1 MATNEIPVNG
11 RTLAGVVAEMKDE
24 LKEFISTR
32 VSMLLSELKDKASA
46 WKMALPTIAIGLL
59 LLGTSWLLLT
69 GAIVAAVYVAFAGNP
84 FAAAIALA
92 IMFVVYAVLGGMA
105 VLFAVHDLREHG
117 IVPQRTLRVLKDDQ
131 VWIANEAK
139 VQL

>member
-1 MATNEIPVNG
+1 MPSNDIN
-11 RTLAGVVAEMKDE
+11 RRNLAGVVAEMKDE
-24 LKEFISTR
+24 LKEFLGTR
-32 VSMLLSELKDKASA
+32 VAMLMSELKDKASA
-46 WKMALPTIAIGLL
+46 WKMALPTIVIGLA

-69 GAIVAAVYVAFAGNP
+69 AALVAAVYVAFAGNP
-84 FAAAIALA
+84 FAAAIAFA
-92 IMFVVYAVLGGMA
+92 IVFVVYAVLGGIA

-117 IVPQRTLRVLKDDQ
+117 VVPQRTLRVLKDDQ

>member
-1 MATNEIPVNG
+1 MPTNEING
-11 RTLAGVVAEMKDE
+11 RSLAGVVAEMKDE

-32 VSMLLSELKDKASA
+32 MSMLASEMKDKLSA
-46 WKMALPTIAIGLL
+46 WKMALPTIIIGLV

-69 GAIVAAVYVAFAGNP
+69 AALVAAIYVAFLGNP
-84 FAAAIALA
+84 FAVAIALG
-92 IMFVVYAVLGGMA
+92 IMFVVYAALGGIALM
-105 VLFAVHDLREHG
+105 FALRDLREHG
-117 IVPQRTLRVLKDDQ
+117 MVPERTLRVLKDDQ